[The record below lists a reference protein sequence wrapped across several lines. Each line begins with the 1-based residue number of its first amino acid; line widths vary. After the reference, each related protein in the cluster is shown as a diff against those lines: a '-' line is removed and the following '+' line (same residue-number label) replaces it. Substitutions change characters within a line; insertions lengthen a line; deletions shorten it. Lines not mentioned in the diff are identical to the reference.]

1 MKLVHLTR
9 PDRMLESVTKRV
21 ISQER
26 NINIHINC

>member
-21 ISQER
+21 IVKKETL
-26 NINIHINC
+26 IYT